1 MEGPSLPSPRISLQQ
16 PDSVHLQDNVRGSGN
31 CTFFHLCSV
40 LHFFVMPIYD
50 SVHIR
55 HRALAY
61 LHIISV
67 EKFVEF
73 LAFRKVL
80 VDEL

>member
-1 MEGPSLPSPRISLQQ
+1 
-16 PDSVHLQDNVRGSGN
+16 
-31 CTFFHLCSV
+31 
-40 LHFFVMPIYD
+40 MPIYD

-55 HRALAY
+55 HRAVAY

-73 LAFRKVL
+73 VAFRKVL
-80 VDEL
+80 VDELQELLSDFCRNAFAIRGAVP